1 MVNDIIADTL
11 TRIRNAQMVR
21 KEFVDVLYS
30 KVVEGIIKILKDNGF
45 IKNYK
50 TSAEGKG
57 FIRVYLKYDSSKE
70 PVIKEIKRVSRPGLR
85 KYTAAKLI
93 KPYKNG
99 LGIRIL
105 TTPKGIITDKEAKRE
120 NVGGEVLCEIW

>member
-50 TSAEGKG
+50 T
-57 FIRVYLKYDSSKE
+57 
-70 PVIKEIKRVSRPGLR
+70 
-85 KYTAAKLI
+85 
-93 KPYKNG
+93 
-99 LGIRIL
+99 
-105 TTPKGIITDKEAKRE
+105 
-120 NVGGEVLCEIW
+120 